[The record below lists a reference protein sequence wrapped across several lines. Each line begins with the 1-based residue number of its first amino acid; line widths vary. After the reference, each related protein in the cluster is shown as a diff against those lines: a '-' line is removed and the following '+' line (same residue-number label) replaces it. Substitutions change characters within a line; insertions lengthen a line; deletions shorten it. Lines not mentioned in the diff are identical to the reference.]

1 MIDEGTI
8 VSIFLVM
15 FYLFTFPLVI
25 VGFVWLMRRWM
36 KRHRE
41 KQAFQRVVQSGIR
54 SIDQMDGHQFE
65 YFLGQLLKELGYRSV
80 KGTKR
85 SNDFG
90 ADLLMEKEKK
100 IVVQA
105 KRYGYKQ
112 RVGIQ
117 AIQQVFA
124 AIPFYQAQEAWVVT
138 NSFYTAAARKLA
150 QACGV
155 HLLDRWR
162 LQQFIVNV
170 NPEMT
175 AQKVYENVEP
185 ARRNCPLCGS
195 PLVVRS
201 HQENTRRFFGCSS
214 FPNCRHTE
222 PLNTS

>member
-1 MIDEGTI
+1 
-8 VSIFLVM
+8 
-15 FYLFTFPLVI
+15 
-25 VGFVWLMRRWM
+25 MRKWM
-36 KRHRE
+36 KHRRE
-41 KQAFQRVVQSGIR
+41 KQAFQRVIQSGIR

-65 YFLGQLLKELGYRSV
+65 YFLVQLLKALGYRSV

-90 ADLLMEKEKK
+90 ADLVMEKEKKK

-138 NSFYTAAARKLA
+138 NSFYTASACKLA

-222 PLNTS
+222 PLNAS